1 MPDLAYM
8 DEQKPYKPLFWI
20 GSSWTDL
27 KALPNA
33 VQDDIGYDLH
43 WAQCGQMS
51 PNVKPLKG
59 FVGAGVLEVVT
70 SYDGNAYR
78 AVYTVRFAGA
88 VYVLHVFQK
97 KSKKGISTPK
107 QEIELVRA
115 RLKKAEANYER
126 WIDSQK

>member
-1 MPDLAYM
+1 M

-20 GSSWTDL
+20 GSSWSDL
-27 KALPNA
+27 KSLPDV
-33 VQDDIGYDLH
+33 VQDDFGYDLYR
-43 WAQCGQMS
+43 AQIGQMS

-59 FVGAGVLEVVT
+59 FGGAGVLEIVT

-78 AVYTVRFAGA
+78 AIYTVRFAGA

-107 QEIELVRA
+107 QEIELVQA
-115 RLKKAEANYER
+115 RLKRAEADYIN
-126 WIDSQK
+126 WMSNNKKD